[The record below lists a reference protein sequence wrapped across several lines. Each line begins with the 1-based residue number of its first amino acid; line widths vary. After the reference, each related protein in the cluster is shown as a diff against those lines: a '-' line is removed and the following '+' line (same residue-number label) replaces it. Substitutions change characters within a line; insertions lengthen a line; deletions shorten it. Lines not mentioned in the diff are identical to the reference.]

1 MVEIA
6 FQAYRNKDQRPAL
19 LAQLNQNYDM
29 YDAKITMLGVWDTV
43 GSLGILAIFGGVDS
57 LIYGFLDTGLHPD
70 VLKAYQAVA
79 IDERRKEF
87 PPTLWTSQPAPG
99 QTLEQIW
106 FTGAHSDVGGGY
118 GPDPGTQTA
127 LSDITLSW
135 MMTKAW
141 ALGLETYPAF
151 NAQYS
156 SLAAE
161 NSLDALHQSWN
172 VLWGF
177 PRPRSIADHASNADS
192 ASVANSVVIRCQ
204 NEPAY
209 RPCNLRFIDGVLSPE
224 YAIVPVVLPAQAA
237 QAASG

>member
-1 MVEIA
+1 
-6 FQAYRNKDQRPAL
+6 
-19 LAQLNQNYDM
+19 
-29 YDAKITMLGVWDTV
+29 
-43 GSLGILAIFGGVDS
+43 
-57 LIYGFLDTGLHPD
+57 
-70 VLKAYQAVA
+70 
-79 IDERRKEF
+79 
-87 PPTLWTSQPAPG
+87 LWTSQPAPG